1 MIKNLFNKYKE
12 IISYLFFGVMTTLVN
27 FVSFWAFNKILGESL
42 YLISNVIAWVISVV
56 FAYVTNKLWVF
67 ESKSWKFRV
76 LLKEVPEFFA
86 ARVFSLC
93 VEECGLWLLV
103 DKLGFDKF
111 SFSLFNF
118 EVTGKLIA
126 KVLLAVIVVITLS
139 KEVNKKALSWC
150 ELCISRMLF
159 FYLLNL
165 WAILIREYSADF
177 SFIFSTDFRIL
188 LTKFVIVV

>member
-76 LLKEVPEFFA
+76 
-86 ARVFSLC
+86 
-93 VEECGLWLLV
+93 
-103 DKLGFDKF
+103 
-111 SFSLFNF
+111 
-118 EVTGKLIA
+118 
-126 KVLLAVIVVITLS
+126 
-139 KEVNKKALSWC
+139 
-150 ELCISRMLF
+150 
-159 FYLLNL
+159 
-165 WAILIREYSADF
+165 
-177 SFIFSTDFRIL
+177 
-188 LTKFVIVV
+188 

>member
-12 IISYLFFGVMTTLVN
+12 VISYLFFGVMTTLVN

-103 DKLGFDKF
+103 DKLGYV
-111 SFSLFNF
+111 SFHF
-118 EVTGKLIA
+118 
-126 KVLLAVIVVITLS
+126 
-139 KEVNKKALSWC
+139 C
-150 ELCISRMLF
+150 
-159 FYLLNL
+159 YLNL
-165 WAILIREYSADF
+165 KLQVS
-177 SFIFSTDFRIL
+177 L
-188 LTKFVIVV
+188 LQKYCLL

>member
-12 IISYLFFGVMTTLVN
+12 VISYLFFGVLTTLVN

-93 VEECGLWLLV
+93 VEEGGLWLFV

-111 SFSLFNF
+111 SFSLFGF

-126 KVLLAVIVVITLS
+126 KVLLAVIVVILNYFFS
-139 KEVNKKALSWC
+139 KFIIFAKRNKDKS
-150 ELCISRMLF
+150 
-159 FYLLNL
+159 N
-165 WAILIREYSADF
+165 
-177 SFIFSTDFRIL
+177 TQ
-188 LTKFVIVV
+188 

>member
-76 LLKEVPEFFA
+76 LLKEVPEFLLQE
-86 ARVFSLC
+86 FSACALKNPA
-93 VEECGLWLLV
+93 CGCLLIN
-103 DKLGFDKF
+103 LGLI
-111 SFSLFNF
+111 SFHF
-118 EVTGKLIA
+118 
-126 KVLLAVIVVITLS
+126 
-139 KEVNKKALSWC
+139 C
-150 ELCISRMLF
+150 
-159 FYLLNL
+159 YLNL
-165 WAILIREYSADF
+165 KLQVS
-177 SFIFSTDFRIL
+177 L
-188 LTKFVIVV
+188 LQKYCLL

>member
-111 SFSLFNF
+111 SFLLFEF
-118 EVTGKLIA
+118 KVTGKLIA
-126 KVLLAVIVVITLS
+126 KVLLAVIVVILNYFFS
-139 KEVNKKALSWC
+139 K
-150 ELCISRMLF
+150 
-159 FYLLNL
+159 
-165 WAILIREYSADF
+165 
-177 SFIFSTDFRIL
+177 FIIF
-188 LTKFVIVV
+188 TKRSKDKSNTQ

>member
-86 ARVFSLC
+86 ARIFSLC
-93 VEECGLWLLV
+93 VEESGL
-103 DKLGFDKF
+103 
-111 SFSLFNF
+111 
-118 EVTGKLIA
+118 
-126 KVLLAVIVVITLS
+126 
-139 KEVNKKALSWC
+139 
-150 ELCISRMLF
+150 
-159 FYLLNL
+159 
-165 WAILIREYSADF
+165 
-177 SFIFSTDFRIL
+177 
-188 LTKFVIVV
+188 

>member
-1 MIKNLFNKYKE
+1 MIKKLFNKYKE

-67 ESKSWKFRV
+67 ESKSWKFKV

-86 ARVFSLC
+86 ARIFSLC
-93 VEECGLWLLV
+93 VEESGLWLLV

-111 SFSLFNF
+111 SFSLFKF

-126 KVLLAVIVVITLS
+126 KVLLAVIVVILNYFFSKFIIFAKKS
-139 KEVNKKALSWC
+139 KEKSN
-150 ELCISRMLF
+150 
-159 FYLLNL
+159 
-165 WAILIREYSADF
+165 
-177 SFIFSTDFRIL
+177 TQ
-188 LTKFVIVV
+188 

>member
-1 MIKNLFNKYKE
+1 M
-12 IISYLFFGVMTTLVN
+12 
-27 FVSFWAFNKILGESL
+27 
-42 YLISNVIAWVISVV
+42 V

-93 VEECGLWLLV
+93 VEEGGLWLFV

-111 SFSLFNF
+111 SFSLFGF

-126 KVLLAVIVVITLS
+126 KVLLAVIVVILNYFFS
-139 KEVNKKALSWC
+139 KFIIFTKRNKDKS
-150 ELCISRMLF
+150 
-159 FYLLNL
+159 N
-165 WAILIREYSADF
+165 
-177 SFIFSTDFRIL
+177 TQ
-188 LTKFVIVV
+188 

>member
-93 VEECGLWLLV
+93 VEESGLWLFV

-111 SFSLFNF
+111 
-118 EVTGKLIA
+118 
-126 KVLLAVIVVITLS
+126 
-139 KEVNKKALSWC
+139 
-150 ELCISRMLF
+150 
-159 FYLLNL
+159 
-165 WAILIREYSADF
+165 
-177 SFIFSTDFRIL
+177 
-188 LTKFVIVV
+188 

>member
-86 ARVFSLC
+86 ARVFSL
-93 VEECGLWLLV
+93 WLFV

-111 SFSLFNF
+111 SFLLFEF
-118 EVTGKLIA
+118 KVTGKLIA
-126 KVLLAVIVVITLS
+126 KVLLAVIVVILNYFFS
-139 KEVNKKALSWC
+139 KFIIFAKRNKDKS
-150 ELCISRMLF
+150 
-159 FYLLNL
+159 N
-165 WAILIREYSADF
+165 
-177 SFIFSTDFRIL
+177 TQ
-188 LTKFVIVV
+188 